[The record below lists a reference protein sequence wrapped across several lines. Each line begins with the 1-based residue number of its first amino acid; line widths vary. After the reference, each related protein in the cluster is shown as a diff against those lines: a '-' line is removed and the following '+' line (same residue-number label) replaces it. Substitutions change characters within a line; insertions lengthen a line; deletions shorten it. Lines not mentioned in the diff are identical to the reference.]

1 MEIILDNV
9 RQAEGILDN
18 LSDIKEMIEN
28 RINLAQNV
36 KDGKRVNLNGN
47 KIMRICLL
55 VGLNIAEART
65 LTNLDKIQLSKSS
78 TRIPFSFFTLNDMQN
93 LFTALLKLRY
103 KGLDVDWNDNP
114 TLSRIIAAEMYRGRD
129 FLMKDENLN
138 DYLLVS
144 TSHHFASSTIPALDL
159 VIGEYGDDMEATLD
173 INSVSVPNTQIII
186 AGATGSGKTNLL
198 AVLINQF
205 RRLTIETAYPVNFL
219 LFDYKSEFSDPDN
232 NHWLNLFDVDR
243 SAILEPV
250 SSPLPFTPFKDFSGK
265 TLNEVNVYS
274 SEMAKALC
282 SLDNASIS
290 ANMNNR
296 LSEAI
301 VNAYKETDGK
311 PIDFEMML
319 RYYQQGMVNPD
330 RDDSVTSVIKE
341 IIRCNLFEKED
352 KVNLISE
359 SFIINMKGFPKD
371 GAVAKAIV
379 YFVIAKLNI
388 IYEQLPK
395 QEVADGRV
403 QLRHFTIIDEA
414 HYMLDFDNR
423 PLRNLIAVGRN
434 KGLSIILATQNMES
448 FKSKYCDY
456 YANAQYP
463 LIMKQQ
469 TISDPVIKDLY
480 GVSGKELQEIRTA
493 IAGLQKG
500 ELIIKDQNAFI
511 LDIGKKYKKIKV
523 THLI

>member
-18 LSDIKEMIEN
+18 LSDIKEIIEN

-36 KDGKRVNLNGN
+36 KDGKRINLNGN

-55 VGLNIAEART
+55 VGLNIAETRT
-65 LTNLDKIQLSKSS
+65 LANLDKIQLSKSS
-78 TRIPFSFFTLNDMQN
+78 TRIPFSFLTLNDMQN

-144 TSHHFASSTIPALDL
+144 TSHHFASSTIPTLDL

-250 SSPLPFTPFKDFSGK
+250 ISPLPFTPFKDFSAK
-265 TLNEVNVYS
+265 KLNEVNVHS
-274 SEMAKALC
+274 SEMAKAIC

-296 LSEAI
+296 LS
-301 VNAYKETDGK
+301 
-311 PIDFEMML
+311 
-319 RYYQQGMVNPD
+319 
-330 RDDSVTSVIKE
+330 
-341 IIRCNLFEKED
+341 
-352 KVNLISE
+352 
-359 SFIINMKGFPKD
+359 
-371 GAVAKAIV
+371 
-379 YFVIAKLNI
+379 
-388 IYEQLPK
+388 
-395 QEVADGRV
+395 
-403 QLRHFTIIDEA
+403 
-414 HYMLDFDNR
+414 
-423 PLRNLIAVGRN
+423 
-434 KGLSIILATQNMES
+434 
-448 FKSKYCDY
+448 
-456 YANAQYP
+456 
-463 LIMKQQ
+463 
-469 TISDPVIKDLY
+469 
-480 GVSGKELQEIRTA
+480 
-493 IAGLQKG
+493 
-500 ELIIKDQNAFI
+500 
-511 LDIGKKYKKIKV
+511 
-523 THLI
+523 

>member
-1 MEIILDNV
+1 
-9 RQAEGILDN
+9 
-18 LSDIKEMIEN
+18 
-28 RINLAQNV
+28 
-36 KDGKRVNLNGN
+36 
-47 KIMRICLL
+47 
-55 VGLNIAEART
+55 
-65 LTNLDKIQLSKSS
+65 
-78 TRIPFSFFTLNDMQN
+78 
-93 LFTALLKLRY
+93 LK
-103 KGLDVDWNDNP
+103 
-114 TLSRIIAAEMYRGRD
+114 
-129 FLMKDENLN
+129 
-138 DYLLVS
+138 
-144 TSHHFASSTIPALDL
+144 
-159 VIGEYGDDMEATLD
+159 
-173 INSVSVPNTQIII
+173 
-186 AGATGSGKTNLL
+186 
-198 AVLINQF
+198 
-205 RRLTIETAYPVNFL
+205 
-219 LFDYKSEFSDPDN
+219 FSDPAN
-232 NHWLNLFDVDR
+232 SHWLTLFDIDR
-243 SAILEPV
+243 SAILEPILK
-250 SSPLPFTPFKDFSGK
+250 PLPFTPFKNFKNKSI
-265 TLNEVNVYS
+265 NEINIYS

-282 SLDNASIS
+282 ALDNTNIS
-290 ANMNNR
+290 ANMSNR

-301 VNAYKETDGK
+301 VNAYKDTQGL
-311 PIDFEMML
+311 PIDFDMML
-319 RYYQQGMVNPD
+319 RHYQENMANAD
-330 RDDSVTSVIKE
+330 NDDSVTSVLKQ

-352 KVNLISE
+352 KIDLVNE
-359 SFIINMKGFPKD
+359 CCIINMSGYAKD
-371 GAVAKAIV
+371 GPIAKAIV
-379 YFVIAKLNI
+379 YFVIAKLNN